1 MPCIFYFGTILAKAH
16 AIQRLIRKKIFR
28 VFREFKGKFSFLY
41 NMLCE
46 LLKSFL
52 FLFYAYISKMMKQLK
67 HTVPKNT
74 IDFKREV
81 IQEHFDKQLT
91 ILVLITCLSGIHSFS
106 NSSNSHFSS
115 ISIQQ
120 QFWQYDV
127 PEEKGT
133 HTIWHKL
140 LENEIKYTQKKKQWK
155 KKIA

>member
-1 MPCIFYFGTILAKAH
+1 MSCIFYFGTILAKAH

-115 ISIQQ
+115 ISTTILTV
-120 QFWQYDV
+120 WRARR
-127 PEEKGT
+127 KGNR